1 MVDVNA
7 VIEKLKNKAK
17 EIEYELKV
25 ELPKVIR
32 EAVALGDLSENAEYE
47 SAKQRQSVLMG
58 RLGQINMRIE
68 ELSRINLSSIPK
80 DKVGFGSTVF
90 ITNLDT
96 GEKKEYVLVPPEVL
110 DDNPNCISVMS
121 PIARGLLGAHPGDEV
136 VIKIPKGEFEYRI
149 DKIITCFGEV
159 LE

>member
-1 MVDVNA
+1 MFDIHA
-7 VIEKLKNKAK
+7 VIEKLKSKGK

-58 RLGQINMRIE
+58 RLGQINTRID
-68 ELSRINLSSIPK
+68 ELSRINLSTMPK

-90 ITNLDT
+90 VTNLVT

-110 DDNPNCISVMS
+110 DDNPNYISVMS
-121 PIARGLLGAHPGDEV
+121 PIARALLGAHPGDEV
-136 VIKIPKGEFEYRI
+136 VIKIPKGEFECRI